1 MTEVT
6 HIPSDGDLVRAAR
19 AGDTRAFEQL
29 VERHLCVVHAIAFA
43 RLRNRETAEDLAQEV
58 FLRAYLFLAK
68 IQFPDEFA
76 GWIVRVTRN
85 LATDWIRREQRKS
98 RLINMVPVDETHDN
112 IRDERTGDA
121 RERAAE
127 TERDLAVQK
136 AVFSLPG
143 NLREI
148 VLLHYA
154 EGLTQREIADRLAV
168 HPATVGRQLK
178 SALAS
183 MQSRLDSLLR
193 ESAPT
198 LATRKRTT
206 AKALG
211 VIAAVALAPSGVK
224 ASLIAAADDTAWAA
238 ALSAGA
244 NAAASATSTT
254 SASGLLPTLTVA
266 AATGGKLML
275 SGKMLMAFVVI
286 AAGIGGV
293 MIYRNSQSGAA
304 QPAGTVMRAQSNAAA
319 MRPAVAVQPRGAAAM
334 VPAAGVPMVAAA
346 GTSPAAMENLM
357 RERVD
362 AVTTSMRSLANALE
376 AFRISTNAYP
386 ACEARTDLYGNQFSG
401 FPDPPPTELHEL
413 LSSDALAPDSI
424 QPFGYCV
431 MKSGGKEVWLLFSPG
446 PDGKYDLD
454 WTQCNPSTPRPSAET
469 LARLAYDP
477 TNGVIS
483 PGDIWRIG
491 P

>member
-1 MTEVT
+1 MVEAA

-29 VERHLCVVHAIAFA
+29 VERHLRIVHAIAFA

-68 IQFPDEFA
+68 IQLPDEFA
-76 GWIVRVTRN
+76 GWIIRVTRN

-98 RLINMVPVDETHDN
+98 RLITMVPVDETHDN
-112 IRDERTGDA
+112 IRDERAGDA
-121 RERAAE
+121 RDRAAE
-127 TERDLAVQK
+127 AERELAVHK

-154 EGLTQREIADRLAV
+154 EGLTQREIAERLAV

-193 ESAPT
+193 ESAPA

-224 ASLIAAADDTAWAA
+224 ASLIATADDAAWAA
-238 ALSAGA
+238 VLSASAGA
-244 NAAASATSTT
+244 SAASTA

-275 SGKMLMAFVVI
+275 SVKVLLVLVVI
-286 AAGIGGV
+286 VAGIGGV

-304 QPAGTVMRAQSNAAA
+304 QPVGAAMVAQSNVPA
-319 MRPAVAVQPRGAAAM
+319 MRPPVAAQPRRAGA
-334 VPAAGVPMVAAA
+334 VPAIGVPMVAAA
-346 GTSPAAMENLM
+346 SNSPAAMENQL
-357 RERVD
+357 RQRVD
-362 AVTTSMRSLANALE
+362 AVTTSMRSLANVLE
-376 AFRISTNAYP
+376 AFHISNNAYP
-386 ACEARTDLYGNQFSG
+386 ACEARTDLYGNRFSG
-401 FPDPPPTELHEL
+401 FPDPPPTELHEQIPM
-413 LSSDALAPDSI
+413 DALAPDSI
-424 QPFGYCV
+424 QTFGYCAI
-431 MKSGGKEVWLLFSPG
+431 KSGGTDAWILFSPG

-454 WTQCNPSTPRPSAET
+454 WTQCNPSLPMPSAET

-483 PGDIWRIG
+483 TGDIWSVG